1 MGGPG
6 CPDATMPVPGLC
18 RPGRRRPSP
27 VCSSCPPGVLRGEP
41 QRSSTPH
48 PLTPC
53 GGDARA
59 TLSDGPAGSE
69 ARMRPHRPQPAPE
82 VFPMQSVATAPR
94 GDRSQAAP
102 CVPTRGALRPCR
114 ASSCSVCFATSPV
127 RMVEHPTGP
136 FASGF
141 QRPSL
146 RGVVRAQARTEAR
159 AWRVTRRRLETRRAM
174 PCRARCRTWR
184 PTLGET
190 PSQRPRGRRS
200 GSFTPFPRRL
210 SPNGPTHP
218 GCPGR
223 VRKGRARLY
232 RLQPLR
238 RAPPRSPKR
247 ERTVGGEGGQ
257 RGSCC
262 RVPVDVLGRGSRERP
277 SPGRL
282 ACVAGRSRRRIP
294 RWAGA
299 GGPKTDRDANASL
312 RAPER
317 PWSSAHLAMQRR
329 PSGLTSR
336 GVSPSCV
343 LS

>member
-1 MGGPG
+1 MPDIVSGPSLASARTWPGTLAGPVGTRRNRTRQGGGSEGPPHCDRPLAGKAAPAATPRSPARPRRPSRGLAAHRTCLVHCHAQAWVMGEPG

-27 VCSSCPPGVLRGEP
+27 VRSSCPPGVLRGEP

-53 GGDARA
+53 GGDASA
-59 TLSDGPAGSE
+59 TLSDGAAGSE

-94 GDRSQAAP
+94 GDRSQAALR
-102 CVPTRGALRPCR
+102 VPTRGVLRPCR

-174 PCRARCRTWR
+174 PCRARYRTWR

-200 GSFTPFPRRL
+200 RSFTPFPRRL
-210 SPNGPTHP
+210 SPNGPTT
-218 GCPGR
+218 G
-223 VRKGRARLY
+223 L
-232 RLQPLR
+232 
-238 RAPPRSPKR
+238 PR
-247 ERTVGGEGGQ
+247 G
-257 RGSCC
+257 
-262 RVPVDVLGRGSRERP
+262 
-277 SPGRL
+277 
-282 ACVAGRSRRRIP
+282 
-294 RWAGA
+294 
-299 GGPKTDRDANASL
+299 
-312 RAPER
+312 
-317 PWSSAHLAMQRR
+317 
-329 PSGLTSR
+329 
-336 GVSPSCV
+336 
-343 LS
+343 